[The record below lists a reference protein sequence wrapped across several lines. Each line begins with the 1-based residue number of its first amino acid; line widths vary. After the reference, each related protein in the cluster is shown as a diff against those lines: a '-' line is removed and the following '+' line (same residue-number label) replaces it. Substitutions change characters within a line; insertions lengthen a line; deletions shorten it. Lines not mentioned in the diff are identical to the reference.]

1 MKHRVTH
8 QTIYRYS
15 EPASLSQNELLL
27 QPRQTETQQVLQSR
41 LTIAPEPQYL
51 QQRSDYFGNTTHVFM
66 VQHLHNELAI
76 TANSV
81 VETSPSFSPRPERTA
96 VWETVVRRLAVH
108 QQAAEFDAYQ
118 FIFGS
123 PFVTICPEASAYA
136 QPSFPPGIP
145 LLQGALDLVRR
156 IFIDFKYDKTATTV
170 DTVVDQ
176 ILASRK
182 GVCQDFA
189 HLAISCLR
197 SLGLA
202 ARYVSGYLK
211 TLPPT
216 GEPKLIGADASH
228 AWISL
233 FVPDEGWVD
242 LDPTNN
248 VIPSESHIVLAWG
261 RDYGDVTPVKGVV
274 MGGGKHTLSVQV
286 DVEEPL

>member
-1 MKHRVTH
+1 M
-8 QTIYRYS
+8 
-15 EPASLSQNELLL
+15 P
-27 QPRQTETQQVLQSR
+27 
-41 LTIAPEPQYL
+41 
-51 QQRSDYFGNTTHVFM
+51 
-66 VQHLHNELAI
+66 
-76 TANSV
+76 
-81 VETSPSFSPRPERTA
+81 TSSFSPVRSSRSAPTPERTHNLLS
-96 VWETVVRRLAVH
+96 RRGPP
-108 QQAAEFDAYQ
+108 AA
-118 FIFGS
+118 G
-123 PFVTICPEASAYA
+123 
-136 QPSFPPGIP
+136 G
-145 LLQGALDLVRR
+145 LDLTRR
-156 IFIDFKYDKTATTV
+156 IFTDFKYDKTATTV
-170 DTVVDQ
+170 DTAVDQ
-176 ILASRK
+176 VLANRR

-211 TLPPT
+211 TLPPP
-216 GEPKLIGADASH
+216 GKPKLIGIDASH

-248 VIPSESHIVLAWG
+248 LIPGESHIVLAWG

>member
-8 QTIYRYS
+8 KTIYRYS

-27 QPRQTETQQVLQSR
+27 QPRQTVTQQVLQSR
-41 LTIAPEPQYL
+41 LMIAPEPQYL
-51 QQRSDYFGNTTHVFM
+51 QQRTDYFGNITHVFM
-66 VQHLHNELAI
+66 VQQPHNELTM
-76 TANSV
+76 TAASI
-81 VETSPSFSPRPERTA
+81 VETSPPFIPRPETTPA
-96 VWETVVRRLAVH
+96 WETVVRRLADHNQV
-108 QQAAEFDAYQ
+108 ADLDAYQ
-118 FIFGS
+118 FVFAS
-123 PFVTICPEASAYA
+123 PFITTGLDAMAYA
-136 QPSFPPGIP
+136 RTSFPAGTP
-145 LLQGALDLVRR
+145 LLLGALDLIRR
-156 IFIDFKYDKTATTV
+156 IFTDFKYDKTATTV
-170 DTVVDQ
+170 DTSVDQ
-176 ILASRK
+176 VLANRK

-211 TLPPT
+211 TTPPP
-216 GEPKLIGADASH
+216 GKPKLIGVDASH

-248 VIPSESHIVLAWG
+248 LIPIETHIILAWG
-261 RDYGDVTPVKGVV
+261 RDYGDVTPMKGVV